1 MSLYA
6 LTNIYI
12 ILAIINLFQV
22 PPRSEAGGPAGD
34 RDGSI
39 HRRLLLLHFTLE
51 APPAPEQ
58 AAPPRAH
65 FYGAVVHVPLLPVR
79 SPPRVPRY
87 GGDYQPTVRSV
98 NRLYIYIR

>member
-1 MSLYA
+1 MKY
-6 LTNIYI
+6 N
-12 ILAIINLFQV
+12 INLFQV

-51 APPAPEQ
+51 ASSAPEQ

-79 SPPRVPRY
+79 GPPRVPRY